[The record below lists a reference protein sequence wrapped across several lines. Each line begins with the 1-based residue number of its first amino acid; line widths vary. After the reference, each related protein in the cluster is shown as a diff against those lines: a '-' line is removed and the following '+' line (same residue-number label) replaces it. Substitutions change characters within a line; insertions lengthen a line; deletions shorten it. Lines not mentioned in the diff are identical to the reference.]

1 VLRVKPVSKRVDEG
15 YLTVGVETYGGGIWH
30 SWFDRY
36 RLSSCLVAE
45 EQGSF
50 SSGKDSII
58 HVVVQTCYP
67 STHPHTET
75 TLTYPDSS
83 NPSRPYTKRRIQV

>member
-1 VLRVKPVSKRVDEG
+1 MLRVKPVSKRVDEG

-36 RLSSCLVAE
+36 RFLSCLIAE
-45 EQGSF
+45 ERGSF

-58 HVVVQTCYP
+58 HVVVETRYA
-67 STHPHTET
+67 STHSHTET

-83 NPSRPYTKRRIQV
+83 NPSRSYTKRCIQV